1 MVFRLFKKRKKDL
14 VIDLGD
20 LQKRGLIKEPI
31 NLSSE
36 SLAESGTGFLGSL
49 ASVGTSEKSEA
60 GEIAKSTKFENIKE
74 KISLL
79 SERTYKILERLD
91 LLEHKIG
98 RIEKRLNI
106 KPIYEE

>member
-1 MVFRLFKKRKKDL
+1 
-14 VIDLGD
+14 
-20 LQKRGLIKEPI
+20 LIKEPI
-31 NLSSE
+31 AEEDKSISNNLSSE